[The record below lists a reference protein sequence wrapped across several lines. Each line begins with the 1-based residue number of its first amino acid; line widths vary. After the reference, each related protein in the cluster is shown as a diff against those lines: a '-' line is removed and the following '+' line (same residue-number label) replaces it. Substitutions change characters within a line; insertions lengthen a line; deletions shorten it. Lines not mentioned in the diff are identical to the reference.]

1 MAGLVT
7 TLKKSLQNLLA
18 TKADDAAAAGSAQ
31 QADAAPQAATAT
43 GSADAADAGAVPPE
57 PLTVLHAWTP
67 EPNAVKLQL
76 NRLILPLGDK
86 RHYPDAESTGES
98 PLAQALFE
106 IVGVI
111 TVEFEPRGVKVFMHE
126 DADWDSIIEKTPVV
140 VKQHIEMGLKAVE
153 GVDPYAR
160 KKYAFGFRKIE
171 NARPKDEQMKIVQEL
186 LDNEINPAVAAHGG
200 FFSLVDIEDSKV
212 IVSLGGGCQGCGMV
226 DVTLRQGVEQRMRE
240 VLPEMVALIDVTDHA
255 SGHNPYYQPGK

>member
-18 TKADDAAAAGSAQ
+18 PKAGDPASAGSTPGAVAAPPPVARATPADAGSAE
-31 QADAAPQAATAT
+31 AAP
-43 GSADAADAGAVPPE
+43 PE
-57 PLTVLHAWTP
+57 QLTVLHAWTP

-86 RHYPDAESTGES
+86 RHYPDVESTGES

-111 TVEFEPRGVKVFMHE
+111 TVELEPRGVKVFMHE
-126 DADWDSIIEKTPVV
+126 DADWDAIIEKTPVV

-153 GVDPYAR
+153 GVDPYAK
-160 KKYAFGFRKIE
+160 KKYAFGFKKIE
-171 NARPKDEQMKIVQEL
+171 NARPKDEQMKIVQDL

-240 VLPEMVALIDVTDHA
+240 VLPEMVALIDITDHA
-255 SGHNPYYQPGK
+255 SGNNPYYQPGK